1 MLKASDIVTI
11 EKKIGYTFKNKVL
24 LERAFTHSS
33 ASREAT
39 KNYESLEFLGD
50 SLLDFIVA
58 KRLMMENPD
67 AHEGA
72 LTSRRAEI
80 VSQAPLEKEIER
92 LGLAKFMIVGKGE
105 SAEAIT
111 GHTKVKS
118 NLFEAIVGAIYFDSG
133 RLEDAEKFVLSKLR
147 SHFDGSYKHDGGDHK
162 TELNEFASKHKIK
175 VEYRLIEQSGAPH
188 DPTFKTE
195 VRLDGLYA
203 GVGIGKTKKEAEQ
216 EAAKMAMSRIKGSDA
231 RV

>member
-1 MLKASDIVTI
+1 MKDSDIFTI
-11 EKKIGYTFKNKVL
+11 EKKIGYTFKNKAL

-58 KRLMMENPD
+58 KRLMVENPD

-80 VSQAPLEKEIER
+80 VSQEPLEKEIEH
-92 LGLAKFMIVGKGE
+92 LGLAKFLIVGKGE
-105 SAEAIT
+105 SNETIT
-111 GHTKVKS
+111 AHTKVKS

-133 RLEDAEKFVLSKLR
+133 RVEDAEKFVLSKLR
-147 SHFDGSYKHDGGDHK
+147 SHFDGSYKHAGEADHK

-175 VEYRLIEQSGAPH
+175 VEYKLIEQSGAPH
-188 DPTFKTE
+188 SPTFKIE
-195 VRLDGLYA
+195 VLLDGLYA
-203 GVGIGKTKKEAEQ
+203 GVGIGRTKKAAQQ
-216 EAAKMAMSRIKGSDA
+216 EAAKMAMSRIKGNED
-231 RV
+231 R